1 MTDRL
6 SHHSMSHA
14 KELAEKQWAAEVEK
28 SMSKKRSI
36 ASDDLALIE
45 GPLVPDVQVIEVSDI
60 TVKDSVCGIDQWP
73 TNLVEQMP
81 LIMQRQLD
89 STGLTL
95 MLEGENR
102 YLAAGRGGAKDGD
115 LLCDCPCIFFSHWPV
130 KIELV

>member
-45 GPLVPDVQVIEVSDI
+45 GPLVPDAQVIEVSDI

-73 TNLVEQMP
+73 TIWWSRCL
-81 LIMQRQLD
+81 
-89 STGLTL
+89 
-95 MLEGENR
+95 
-102 YLAAGRGGAKDGD
+102 
-115 LLCDCPCIFFSHWPV
+115 
-130 KIELV
+130 